1 MKFESNKN
9 ALNVILLAWNLVT
22 FPKWPKYTKIKRGV
36 EEVIED
42 TSAAITATVVNGQ
55 FPSLVCNK
63 LSVIKC
69 WIIIAMA
76 KL

>member
-22 FPKWPKYTKIKRGV
+22 FPKYTKIKRGV